1 MGIFDTLYLGN
12 DLPDYLLFFATII
25 GSLVVAKI
33 ITWTTKKFV
42 KAFAKKTKTKAD
54 DLLVELLE
62 GPVLLSV
69 FIAALHFGQH
79 LLNMSE
85 QAADFYNRGVM
96 ILLFINIAWYLVRF
110 INGAIIHYIKPLT
123 KKTETDLDDHLLPL
137 MRKLVNFLIYSIVLI
152 MVIDKLGFNVSSL
165 LAGLGIGGLA
175 FALAAQD
182 LVGNLFGGIAIL
194 MDKPFKIG
202 DRIKVGEVDGY
213 VREIGLRTT
222 RVETFG
228 GTMMVLPNSK
238 VVDSVTEN
246 VSAEKE
252 RRMVFTI
259 GVEYGTTIAKLEKG
273 KELIVKNIKAVKGL
287 NHKEYNVQFVE
298 FDDSS
303 LNLRIQYWITMA
315 GMDKYFDVQDELNM
329 GIKRDFE
336 KAKIEMAFP
345 TQTVHVKK

>member
-1 MGIFDTLYLGN
+1 MAFDQLYLGN
-12 DLPDYLLFFATII
+12 NIPDYIIFFALIF
-25 GSLVVAKI
+25 GSLIAAKI

-42 KAFAKKTKTKAD
+42 KAFAAKTKTKAD

-62 GPVLLSV
+62 GPVLFSV
-69 FIAALHFGQH
+69 FIAALWYGQH
-79 LLNMSE
+79 LLSLTE
-85 QAADFYNRGVM
+85 QIADFYNRGVM
-96 ILLFINIAWYLVRF
+96 ILFFINAAWYLVRL
-110 INGAIIHYIKPLT
+110 INGAIVHYIKPLT

-137 MRKLVNFLIYSIVLI
+137 MRKLVNFVIYAIVLI
-152 MVIDKLGFNVSSL
+152 MVIDKLGFNVGSL

-182 LVGNLFGGIAIL
+182 LVSNLFGGIAIL

-202 DRIKVGEVDGY
+202 DRIKVGTVDGY

-273 KELIVKNIKAVKGL
+273 KELIIKNIKAVKGL
-287 NHKEYNVQFVE
+287 NHKQFSVNFVE

-303 LNLRIQYWITMA
+303 LNIRTQYWITMD
-315 GMDKYFDVQDELNM
+315 GMDDYFGVQDKLNM

-336 KAKIEMAFP
+336 KAKIDMAFP